1 MDPKLSSL
9 LMVAAF
15 LTAGVLAGCLGA
27 DDPAASQS
35 DDGTET
41 VAAERDPTS
50 PLFKPHVVVAVVDTG
65 NNPYHSEYAEQ
76 YDASDPATYIPGY
89 PDDVIPLTLSEWEKT
104 VADGPSNQDHKDTEL
119 WADTKP
125 GALYRFVGTKIVGHI
140 SFSSSASLPG
150 SGHGTMTSSRAT
162 GNTISVGGPAIRLV
176 HVQGFT
182 EDGIRWAADQPWIDM
197 ISISSG
203 LSAGGLVPG
212 ASNVMTQSGMETFQ
226 YAAHKKPFFAS
237 SGNGVGNVGMLGFP
251 SWTRGPS
258 GVPDVISVGANENGK
273 MNVWHNFHP
282 YIVGDGCGNPSAQD
296 NSADEIDNTGGG
308 TSSATPFS
316 AGTGA
321 AMLLEARRL
330 LGDTHVGARWSD
342 QPIESF
348 SDWDSLSPADPHIIM
363 AQGDPTLHGITS
375 GPLADGVF
383 TAEEFK
389 DVLYHTA
396 ISGGTDDESDGD
408 DCVLIA
414 QGTVPGDQVPEP
426 VRAQYNGYGE
436 VNAKS
441 MEFAFPVLA
450 GAAENPARPMDDMW
464 YERFHTFKST
474 TMPPD

>member
-1 MDPKLSSL
+1 MNPKLSSL

-15 LTAGVLAGCLGA
+15 LTAGVLAGCLDA
-27 DDPAASQS
+27 DDGGETMQS
-35 DDGTET
+35 DEETEV
-41 VAAERDPTS
+41 VAPERDPTS

-65 NNPYHSEYAEQ
+65 NNPYHSEYVEQ
-76 YDASDPATYIPGY
+76 YDRNDPATYITGY
-89 PDDVIPLTLSEWEKT
+89 PDDVVALELSDWQEA
-104 VADGPSNQDHKDTEL
+104 ADGPSNRDTNDTDL
-119 WADTKP
+119 WEQTEP
-125 GALYRFVGTKIVGHI
+125 GTLYRFVGTKIVGHI
-140 SFSSSASLPG
+140 SFSGALPG

-162 GNTISVGGPAIRLV
+162 GNTVSVGGPAIRLV
-176 HVQGFT
+176 HVQGFS
-182 EDGIRWAADQPWIDM
+182 EEGVRWAADQPWIDM

-212 ASNVMTQSGMETFQ
+212 AANVLTQSGMETFQ

-296 NSADEIDNTGGG
+296 NSGDEVDNTGGG

-342 QPIESF
+342 EPIESF
-348 SDWDSLSPADPHIIM
+348 SDWDSRSPADAHIIM
-363 AQGDPTLHGITS
+363 AKGDAALANITS

-396 ISGGTDDESDGD
+396 ISAGTDDESDGN
-408 DCVLIA
+408 DCQIIA
-414 QGTVPGDQVPEP
+414 QGTVPGEQVPQP

-441 MEFAFPVLA
+441 MDLAFPVLA
-450 GAAENPARPMDDMW
+450 GEAENPARPMDDMW
-464 YERFHTFKST
+464 YEQFHTFKSA
-474 TMPPD
+474 TMPPN